1 MFFVGMFLLFVLVPL
16 AELTLLLMIA
26 EASHWWVSLAIV
38 IATGLIGASLARHQ
52 GAHAW
57 RRLSVDLRAGKLP
70 TDSGLDAVLILI
82 AGIVLITPGVLTDLA
97 GILLLI
103 PLTRGA
109 ARRRIKRW
117 ASQRFQVNAQV
128 MRSQVVD
135 SYVVEDEADSD
146 SSGSS

>member
-26 EASHWWVSLAIV
+26 ELTHWWVSLGIV
-38 IATGLIGASLARHQ
+38 IATGFIGATLARYQ
-52 GAHAW
+52 GAQAW
-57 RRLSVDLRAGKLP
+57 RRLSGDLRSGKLP

-82 AGIVLITPGVLTDLA
+82 AGIVLITPGVLTDVA

-103 PLTRGA
+103 PLTRGGV
-109 ARRRIKRW
+109 RRRIKKW
-117 ASQRFQVNAQV
+117 AAKRFKVDTQV

-135 SYVVEDEADSD
+135 SYVVEDESDSD
-146 SSGSS
+146 GHQQG

>member
-26 EASHWWVSLAIV
+26 EVTHWWVSLGIV
-38 IATGLIGASLARHQ
+38 IATGFIGASLARYQ
-52 GAHAW
+52 GAQAW
-57 RRLSVDLRAGKLP
+57 RRLSGDLRSGKLP

-82 AGIVLITPGVLTDLA
+82 AGIVLITPGVLTDVA

-103 PLTRGA
+103 PLTRGV
-109 ARRRIKRW
+109 ARRRIKKW
-117 ASQRFQVNAQV
+117 AAKRFKVDTQV

-135 SYVVEDEADSD
+135 SYVVEDEPNSD
-146 SSGSS
+146 RHQQG